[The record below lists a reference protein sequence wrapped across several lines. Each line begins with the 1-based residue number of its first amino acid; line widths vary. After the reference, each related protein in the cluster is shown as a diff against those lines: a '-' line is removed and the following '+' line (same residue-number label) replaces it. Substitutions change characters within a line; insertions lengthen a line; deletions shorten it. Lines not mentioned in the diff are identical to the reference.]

1 MATTKLTL
9 YEYAVVWHPNETQEK
24 EGKKSVLVEGPTCMM
39 AKEEKAVFMTA
50 VSQLKDKYKDQ
61 LDQIDVVV
69 RPF

>member
-9 YEYAVVWHPNETQEK
+9 FEYVVVWHPNETQEK
-24 EGKKSVLVEGPTCMM
+24 EGEKSTLVEGPKCMM

-50 VSQLKDKYKDQ
+50 VSLLGNEYKDQ
-61 LDQIDVVV
+61 LDQIDVIV